1 MGGELRRMLVGGTH
15 GSALLVTFMGVFLK
29 KAILVESSEM
39 RRVESSRSFATLI
52 ASLPVSF

>member
-1 MGGELRRMLVGGTH
+1 MLVGETH

-29 KAILVESSEM
+29 RAMLVESSEM
-39 RRVESSRSFATLI
+39 TRVESSRSFATLM